1 MYKFTSY
8 KLILD
13 ILAVHGSSLPVSVDN
28 STLWRWRSKN
38 YVPPEQWLL
47 AYYFC
52 VRAVKDFN
60 DTNDLQAALDALGY
74 DTDGLL

>member
-1 MYKFTSY
+1 MFKFTSY

-13 ILAVHGSSLPVSVDN
+13 ILAVHGHVLPVSPDS
-28 STLWRWRSKN
+28 STLWRWRAKD

-60 DTNDLQAALDALGY
+60 DSNDLLAALDALGY
-74 DTDGLL
+74 DTEGLL

>member
-13 ILAVHGSSLPVSVDN
+13 ILSVHGATLPVTVN
-28 STLWRWRSKN
+28 HSTLWRWRSKN
-38 YVPPEQWLL
+38 YVPPEHWLL

-52 VRAVKDFN
+52 VRAVKAFSDS
-60 DTNDLQAALDALGY
+60 NDLKAALDALGY